1 MTDRCSTEEAEARRD
16 RVMALQNQI
25 MDEYDRQQV
34 GGIFDV
40 LCEGREDDMWV
51 GRRYADSPDIDEQ
64 VYFTGEDV
72 QVGEFARVRITGAE
86 NGCLLG
92 EAL

>member
-1 MTDRCSTEEAEARRD
+1 
-16 RVMALQNQI
+16 
-25 MDEYDRQQV
+25 
-34 GGIFDV
+34 
-40 LCEGREDDMWV
+40 
-51 GRRYADSPDIDEQ
+51 